1 MLSVKQGSIKHHL
14 LNLWYDLSF
23 DWIPVS
29 QTVEYYEYLNPCDST
44 HTNYCY
50 KMGLVTWSHTIDCKN
65 KLDFYSELPHKVWHA
80 VKPANRLTNQTVCIY
95 VCTILC
101 ARACVCVCVCVCVNT
116 RLKSS
121 YDDIISAAGDFLS
134 NEIQAL
140 QYQWMKC
147 AESKGGLCWKI
158 NLIWSHSM
166 RVSWAAYELFSQC
179 CDKWSTPIDPHIW
192 PSKSRTTSSNIHTAA
207 MWGYGM

>member
-50 KMGLVTWSHTIDCKN
+50 KMGLVTWSHTIDCNN

-95 VCTILC
+95 VCTIYAH
-101 ARACVCVCVCVCVNT
+101 ARVCVCVCVCVWIQDWKVHMMTSYLLLVTFCPMRSKPCNT
-116 RLKSS
+116 N
-121 YDDIISAAGDFLS
+121 G
-134 NEIQAL
+134 
-140 QYQWMKC
+140 
-147 AESKGGLCWKI
+147 
-158 NLIWSHSM
+158 WSV
-166 RVSWAAYELFSQC
+166 RKARE
-179 CDKWSTPIDPHIW
+179 
-192 PSKSRTTSSNIHTAA
+192 
-207 MWGYGM
+207 GYVEK